1 MIFSPSSYLD
11 TSGFKGSM
19 SQIYDIFG
27 GYTNS
32 LFDRQLE
39 VNQVIDKWCTGLI
52 SQIREH
58 AIQQKRLVE
67 EAYRIQRKYF
77 ETMRDQFVETSR
89 VYERKS
95 DTEEIKRL
103 LEKCRTLQ
111 MELVNIKFSSIHK
124 DFIEVIPVEP
134 PDQINQQELNTGK
147 SGDNKFENQSTGRS
161 ETGSAYDKDLNSGS
175 YSKPTASTSERA

>member
-1 MIFSPSSYLD
+1 V
-11 TSGFKGSM
+11 
-19 SQIYDIFG
+19 SQIYDIFRG
-27 GYTNS
+27 HINS

-39 VNQVIDKWCTGLI
+39 VNQAIDEWSTGLI

-147 SGDNKFENQSTGRS
+147 SGDNKFENQSTERN
-161 ETGSAYDKDLNSGS
+161 ETGFVNDRDINSGS
-175 YSKPTASTSERA
+175 YSKPTVSNSERA